1 MRPMGTIV
9 DVLRWRVGMTRSGY
23 VLRLRGLLSAL
34 IMLGGV
40 GIALGYGIIS
50 RLAQPGD
57 DEDEA
62 GTRPVAE

>member
-9 DVLRWRVGMTRSGY
+9 GVLRWRVSMTRTGY
-23 VLRLRGLLSAL
+23 ALQLRRLLSVL

-50 RLAQPGD
+50 RFAQPG

-62 GTRPVAE
+62 GPRPVAE